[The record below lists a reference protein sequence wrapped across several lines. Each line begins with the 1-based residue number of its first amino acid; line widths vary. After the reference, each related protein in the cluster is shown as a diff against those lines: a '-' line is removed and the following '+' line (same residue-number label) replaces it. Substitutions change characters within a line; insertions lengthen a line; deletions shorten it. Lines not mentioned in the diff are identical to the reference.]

1 MKQSQKMFRLIGK
14 GRHILLPV
22 MTMKDSKQILTT
34 IIRTTQMG
42 RNGIRAILPA
52 SMRPGLRKTL
62 QTQLLQYDAIETE
75 ALSIASQRGWEL
87 PESDPGLQFLSRL
100 MTKTRLAY
108 GNADSKIADM
118 MIQDNTRRMVRCLK
132 DMHQS
137 EKEDPQVGVLS
148 QRLLDCQSAG
158 IRQLQSF
165 L

>member
-1 MKQSQKMFRLIGK
+1 MKHTQKMFRLIGK
-14 GRHILLPV
+14 GRHILVPV
-22 MTMKDSKQILTT
+22 ITMKDSKQILTS

-42 RNGIRAILPA
+42 QNGIRAILPA
-52 SMRPGLRKTL
+52 SMRPGLRKAL
-62 QTQLLQYDAIETE
+62 QAQLLEYDAIETE
-75 ALSIASQRGWEL
+75 AHSIASQRGWEL

-108 GNADSKIADM
+108 GNPDSKIADM

-132 DMHQS
+132 DLHQS
-137 EKEDPQVGVLS
+137 TKEDPQVGVLS

-158 IRQLQSF
+158 IRQLQSY